1 MSEYEKIRAANIK
14 EQRELL
20 QKLQGDWQGFKE
32 SEGLVAAVKIREK
45 GAKKFKREAKKS
57 PAASCTSNDISDQL
71 IEENERHLEA
81 MRVLNRELKVFET
94 KEEHAN
100 NLQDMSKQV
109 RIYCLRQI
117 R

>member
-1 MSEYEKIRAANIK
+1 MSENEKIRAAYIK
-14 EQRELL
+14 EKNELL
-20 QKLQGDWQGFKE
+20 RTLQGDWQGFKE

-45 GAKKFKREAKKS
+45 GAKKLKREARKS
-57 PAASCTSNDISDQL
+57 HGTSCTSIDVVGQL

-81 MRVLNRELKVFET
+81 MRVLNRELKET

>member
-45 GAKKFKREAKKS
+45 GAKKLKREARKS
-57 PAASCTSNDISDQL
+57 HGASCTSIDVVGQL
-71 IEENERHLEA
+71 IEENERQLEA
-81 MRVLNRELKVFET
+81 IRVLNRELKEA
-94 KEEHAN
+94 KEAHTN
-100 NLQDMSKQV
+100 NLQDMSTQV
-109 RIYCLRQI
+109 RI
-117 R
+117 

>member
-14 EQRELL
+14 EKNELL
-20 QKLQGDWQGFKE
+20 RTLQGDWQGFKE
-32 SEGLVAAVKIREK
+32 SEGLVAAVKNREK
-45 GAKKFKREAKKS
+45 GAKKLKREARKS
-57 PAASCTSNDISDQL
+57 PGASCASNDIIDQL

-81 MRVLNRELKVFET
+81 MRVLNPELKET
-94 KEEHAN
+94 NEEHAN

-109 RIYCLRQI
+109 RIYCFRQI

>member
-32 SEGLVAAVKIREK
+32 SEGLVAAVKNREK
-45 GAKKFKREAKKS
+45 GAKKLKREAKKS
-57 PAASCTSNDISDQL
+57 PGAICISNDGGRL
-71 IEENERHLEA
+71 IEENERQLEA
-81 MRVLNRELKVFET
+81 TSVLNQELKET
-94 KEEHAN
+94 KEERMN

-109 RIYCLRQI
+109 RIYCFRQI